1 MLREKLLKRHENLE
15 EDNKK
20 LKKSIELIA
29 RNNYL
34 TDKINNLKDEVTKD
48 QAKICDMLNKFNGDM
63 GNNVNNL
70 YEKVLNKKMII
81 VLD

>member
-48 QAKICDMLNKFNGDM
+48 QAKICDMLNKFNDHM